1 MVRILFVILLFS
13 APAYS
18 FEDKG
23 MNLFNK
29 ALDNV
34 RQYQLE
40 KTMTSPFDAI
50 DQALMEFKNE
60 KESQKDAGLVLPGK

>member
-1 MVRILFVILLFS
+1 MVRILFAILLFS

-23 MNLFNK
+23 MDLFNK
-29 ALDNV
+29 ALKNV

-40 KTMTSPFDAI
+40 QTMTSPLDAI

-60 KESQKDAGLVLPGK
+60 EESTEDVGMVLSGD